1 MWIKKLFCPV
11 LIAFFILFSN
21 NVRSQTFGFGCL
33 GFVGGYGGYTYQQF
47 DATGLNEFVRQ
58 FNEAKASTL
67 QSDLKEFKYATGYRI
82 GINIFRASFEGGF
95 MVTAKGYYQSL
106 GKKNEVTEN
115 LPEGTTN
122 YSFDLDLKN
131 WAIGFDVG
139 INLTAGISWK
149 ILDGALHFN
158 KVKLTNTV
166 NNPGDTEIHKFISD
180 DNVFGY
186 SVGTGFIVYIVE
198 DYISIE
204 GLAGYT
210 GLTIDKMKL
219 EEGTPFPPEPYN
231 NQENVNFIDSGGFTA
246 VVQLNVGF
254 PL

>member
-1 MWIKKLFCPV
+1 MQMKKLFCSI
-11 LIAFFILFSN
+11 LIASFILFGTN
-21 NVRSQTFGFGCL
+21 TRSQTFGFGCL

-82 GINIFRASFEGGF
+82 GINIFRATFEGGLI
-95 MVTAKGYYQSL
+95 VTAKGFYQSL
-106 GKKNEVTEN
+106 GKKSEVVEN
-115 LPEGTTN
+115 ISQGTTN
-122 YSFDLDLKN
+122 YSIDLDLKN
-131 WAIGFDVG
+131 WAFGFDVG
-139 INLTAGISWK
+139 INLTTGISWK
-149 ILDGALHFN
+149 ILDGAVHFN

-166 NNPGDTEIHKFISD
+166 NTPGDTEIHKFISAE
-180 DNVFGY
+180 NVFGY
-186 SVGTGFIVYIVE
+186 SVGTGFIVYIIE

-204 GLAGYT
+204 GLAGFT
-210 GLTIDKMKL
+210 GLKIDNIKL